1 MPTALFTRVRSLL
14 LFGALVGLVY
24 PVLAATLKPGFTET
38 IIASGLSNPTAMAF
52 APDGRLFV
60 CKQTGQLRVIENHQ
74 LLSTPF
80 LTVTVDSSGERGLLG
95 VAFDPNFQTNNHVYV
110 YYTATSP
117 TIHNRISRF
126 TANGN
131 VAVAGSETVLMDLPT
146 LSSATNHNGGAMHFG
161 LDGMLYVAVGD
172 NAASA
177 NSQTLANPLGKMLRI
192 NRDGT
197 IPTSNPFYNQT
208 TGISRAIWALG
219 LRNPF
224 TFAIEPTSG
233 RMFINDVGQNT
244 WEEINEGAAGA
255 NYGWPGAEGMSTNPS
270 YVNPVYA
277 YSHGSSPVQGCA
289 ISGGAF
295 YAGLPAQFPAEY
307 VGDYFFADYCTGW
320 INQLD
325 TSTGVVVSTFASGI
339 SSPVDLAVGPDG
351 SLYYLARGSTG
362 VVVRVTFT
370 GSQAPSITQHPAART
385 VSAGQSASFTV
396 GASGAP
402 PLSYQWQRNGVAIG
416 GATSATYTLPSAT
429 LADSGAQFRAVVSNG
444 SGSATSNT
452 ATLTVVANQPPV
464 PTIITPVSG
473 ALYSAGTTLNFSGSA
488 SDPESGAVP
497 AANFTWRIDFHH
509 DAHTHPFYPSTSGI
523 TSGAVVIP
531 DVGHT
536 ETTVFYRVH
545 LTVADG
551 AGQSASTFR
560 DIQPRVVTMTLAS
573 SPSGASLTLDGQPVL
588 SPRTFS
594 SVVGVQRVIG
604 AVSTITVGNKTY
616 DFTGWSDGGAQTH
629 TITTPTANQTITA
642 TYKRRKGRG

>member
-1 MPTALFTRVRSLL
+1 VPTVFFTRVRSLV

-38 IIASGLSNPTAMAF
+38 IIATGLSNPTAMAF

-60 CKQTGQLRVIENHQ
+60 CKQTGQLRVIENNQ

-172 NAASA
+172 NAAGS
-177 NSQTLANPLGKMLRI
+177 NSQTLANPLGKILRI

-197 IPTSNPFYNQT
+197 IPASNPFYNQT

-224 TFAIEPTSG
+224 TFSIEPTSG

-255 NYGWPGAEGMSTNPS
+255 NYGWPTAEGTSSNPS
-270 YVNPVYA
+270 FVNPVYA
-277 YSHGSSPVQGCA
+277 YSHGGSPVQGCA
-289 ISGGAF
+289 ITGGAF

-325 TSTGVVVSTFASGI
+325 TSSGVVVSTFASGI
-339 SSPVDLAVGPDG
+339 SSPVDLAVGPEG

-362 VVVRVTFT
+362 VVVRVDFT
-370 GSQAPSITQHPAART
+370 GSQAPAITAHPASRT
-385 VSAGQSASFTV
+385 VSVGQPASFTV

-402 PLSYQWQRNGVAIG
+402 PLSYQWQRNGVAIA
-416 GATSATYTLPSAT
+416 GATSTTYTLPSAT

-444 SGSATSNT
+444 SGSATSNP

-464 PTIITPVSG
+464 PTIVTPASG
-473 ALYSAGTTLNFSGSA
+473 ALYSAGTALNFSGSA

-523 TSGAVVIP
+523 TSGSVVIP
-531 DVGHT
+531 AVGHT

-545 LTVADG
+545 LTVVDG

-560 DIQPRVVTMTLAS
+560 DIQPRVVTMTLAAH
-573 SPSGASLTLDGQPVL
+573 PSGASLTLDGQPVVA
-588 SPRTFS
+588 PRTFS

-604 AVSTITVGNKTY
+604 AVSPVTVGNKTY

-629 TITTPTANQTITA
+629 TITTPAANQTITA
-642 TYKRRKGRG
+642 TYQRRKGRG